1 MTLSFR
7 RAMLVALL
15 VPSLAEA
22 QPPPGRGQGQ
32 GQGQG
37 LGQAQSVPGL
47 PQGQP
52 PSAQPQRPGQPTVSF
67 SAAEQARIN
76 IWLASNAASL
86 RPLPPGIARNVARG
100 KPLPPGIAKRAA
112 PQSLLSQ
119 LVARP
124 GYEVLVVG
132 TAVVLAQA
140 GNLLVHDM
148 VQSALR

>member
-7 RAMLVALL
+7 RAMLLALL

-32 GQGQG
+32 AQGQGQT
-37 LGQAQSVPGL
+37 VP
-47 PQGQP
+47 
-52 PSAQPQRPGQPTVSF
+52 SQPQRPAQVTVAF
-67 SAAEQARIN
+67 STAEQARIN
-76 IWLASNAASL
+76 AWLATNAPSL

>member
-1 MTLSFR
+1 MTVSFR

-32 GQGQG
+32 GQGQTI
-37 LGQAQSVPGL
+37 PGL

-52 PSAQPQRPGQPTVSF
+52 TARPGQVTVAF

-76 IWLASNAASL
+76 AWLATNAGSL

-100 KPLPPGIAKRAA
+100 KPLPPGISKRAA
-112 PQSLLSQ
+112 PQSLLAQ